1 MSKKRNIPKF
11 YAMYKTSYGQMSHID
26 VVPYLLDGMFNS
38 NGTISKKN
46 FTTFCEKT
54 CEYVPITDK
63 EAFRTFVR
71 NNAIYHF
78 WAKCEWEFIAID
90 WPYRETVIPERD
102 GDNDDIISIN
112 HPKKVDVFSIIEP
125 NLDLITDVLWN
136 ALESEITKSVK

>member
-26 VVPYLLDGMFNS
+26 VVPYLLNGMFNS

-54 CEYVPITDK
+54 CKYVPITDK

-71 NNAIYHF
+71 NNAIYYF

-90 WPYRETVIPERD
+90 WPYREKVIPERD

-112 HPKKVDVFSIIEP
+112 HPKKIDVFSIIEP
-125 NLDLITDVLWN
+125 NLDLITDILWN

>member
-1 MSKKRNIPKF
+1 M
-11 YAMYKTSYGQMSHID
+11 
-26 VVPYLLDGMFNS
+26 
-38 NGTISKKN
+38 
-46 FTTFCEKT
+46 
-54 CEYVPITDK
+54 
-63 EAFRTFVR
+63 
-71 NNAIYHF
+71 

-125 NLDLITDVLWN
+125 NLDLITDILWN